1 MDEAELMPGDVDLD
15 VTHSAINYKDGLAI
29 TGERPVVRRFPMIP
43 GVDLAGRVTHSTH
56 PDFKPGDRVVATGCG
71 VGESHFGGFAEKA
84 RLNGDWLTHL
94 PDGLTAA
101 RAMTAGTAGLTAMF
115 CVLALERHGLTPA
128 DGTAIVTGAAG
139 GVGSFAVALLARAG
153 WHVAAVTGRES
164 EADYLRQ
171 LGAAEILGRDAFAT
185 PGKLLQEQRFAA
197 GVDTVG
203 GVTLANLLAQTRC
216 DGAIAACGNV
226 GGMDLPTSVAPFI
239 LRGVS
244 LLGVESVRPR
254 IALRREAWGRL
265 AADLDPAL
273 IDAMRETVPFDQAL
287 EKAKTIVRGA
297 IRGRAVIEMP
307 AAADS

>member
-43 GVDLAGRVTHSTH
+43 GVDLAGRVTRSTH

-84 RLNGDWLTHL
+84 RLSGDWLTHL

-115 CVLALERHGLTPA
+115 CLLALERHGLTPA

-171 LGAAEILGRDAFAT
+171 LGAAEILARDAFAI
-185 PGKLLQEQRFAA
+185 PGKLLQAQRFVA

>member
-1 MDEAELMPGDVDLD
+1 MDDAELMPGDVDLD
-15 VTHSAINYKDGLAI
+15 VTHSAINFKDGAAV

-43 GVDLAGRVTHSTH
+43 GVDLAGRVTRSSH

-71 VGESHFGGFAEKA
+71 VGESHYGGFAEKA
-84 RLNGDWLTHL
+84 RLPADWLAQL
-94 PDGLTAA
+94 PEGLTAA
-101 RAMTAGTAGLTAMF
+101 QAMTVGTAGLTAMF

-153 WHVAAVTGRES
+153 WRVAAVTGRES

-171 LGAAEILGRDAFAT
+171 LGASEILARDAFAT

>member
-43 GVDLAGRVTHSTH
+43 GVDLAGRVTRSTH

-115 CVLALERHGLTPA
+115 CLLALERHGRTPA

-153 WHVAAVTGRES
+153 WRVAAVTGRES

-171 LGAAEILGRDAFAT
+171 LGASEILARDAFAT

-239 LRGVS
+239 LRGVRLIGINGNS
-244 LLGVESVRPR
+244 PMPLRTRVWGRMATDLRAPRLDR
-254 IALRREAWGRL
+254 IATLAEPQAIGATMKTLLDSAGTGR
-265 AADLDPAL
+265 
-273 IDAMRETVPFDQAL
+273 TV
-287 EKAKTIVRGA
+287 
-297 IRGRAVIEMP
+297 IRFAG
-307 AAADS
+307 

>member
-15 VTHSAINYKDGLAI
+15 VTHSAINFKDGLAV

-43 GVDLAGRVTHSTH
+43 GVDLAGRVTRSTH

-84 RLNGDWLTHL
+84 RLSGDWLTHL

-115 CVLALERHGLTPA
+115 CLLALERHGLTPA

-153 WHVAAVTGRES
+153 WRVAAVTGRES

-171 LGAAEILGRDAFAT
+171 LGASEILARDAFAT

-226 GGMDLPTSVAPFI
+226 GGMELPTSVAPFI

>member
-43 GVDLAGRVTHSTH
+43 GVDLAGRVTRSTH

-84 RLNGDWLTHL
+84 RLSGDWLTHL

-115 CVLALERHGLTPA
+115 CLLALERHGLTPA

-153 WHVAAVTGRES
+153 WRVAAVTGRES

-171 LGAAEILGRDAFAT
+171 LGASEILARDAFAM

-244 LLGVESVRPR
+244 LLGIESVRPR

-307 AAADS
+307 TAADR